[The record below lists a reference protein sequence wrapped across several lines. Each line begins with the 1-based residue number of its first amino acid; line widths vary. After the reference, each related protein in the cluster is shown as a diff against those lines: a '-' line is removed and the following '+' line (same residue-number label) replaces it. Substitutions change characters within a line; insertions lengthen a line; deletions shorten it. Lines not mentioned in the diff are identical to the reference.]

1 MSNEPSESD
10 GDREAGGELRSGLV
24 AMVSIKADH
33 DLDAFDGN
41 DLIESLKARL
51 RETLGTVRMEVS
63 LTPEGDAHG
72 ESSAALLRGELRLDL
87 SAAVDGET
95 LEETLTAVLE
105 AEIAVARG
113 LLFRIARLER
123 VAPGQDEPTHPMT
136 ATPT

>member
-1 MSNEPSESD
+1 MSNDTPESD
-10 GDREAGGELRSGLV
+10 GDRGDGEELGSGLV
-24 AMVSIKADH
+24 AVISIKADH

-41 DLIESLKARL
+41 ELIESLEARL

-63 LTPEGDAHG
+63 LTPEGNAHG

-87 SAAVDGET
+87 SAEVDGET

-123 VAPGQDEPTHPMT
+123 VAPDEDGPTHPTT

>member
-1 MSNEPSESD
+1 MSNESSEID

-72 ESSAALLRGELRLDL
+72 ESSAALLCGELRLDL